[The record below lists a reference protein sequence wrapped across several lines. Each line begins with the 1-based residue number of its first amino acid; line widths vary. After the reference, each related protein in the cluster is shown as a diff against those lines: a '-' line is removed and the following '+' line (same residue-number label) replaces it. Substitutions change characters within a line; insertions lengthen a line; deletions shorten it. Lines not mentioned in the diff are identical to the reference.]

1 MMFKL
6 GTRDIMDIFLTRNF
20 NKVYL
25 ILQKV
30 TTVHPYGNFTYQ
42 LRFNEGN
49 PTNLDGDNNLD
60 KEEVNVTNDTEAKLI
75 DKTFILVGPEYT
87 PLLPVVDYIRTII
100 QAGVK
105 RTGSTNGNVY
115 ITKAILRL
123 GYADVNGI
131 FAQKKTKTININF
144 STNSTDYQLISLQA
158 WFDYFSVPENYLFA
172 FNVQLYGKKATT
184 QSGKM
189 KLCFS
194 RGSFDSYVE
203 F

>member
-1 MMFKL
+1 MPVTSVDQEILKIL
-6 GTRDIMDIFLTRNF
+6 NRD
-20 NKVYL
+20 KVYL

-30 TTVHPYGNFTYQ
+30 NTKHPYGNFIYQ

-49 PTNLDGDNNLD
+49 PSNLDGDNTLD
-60 KEEVNVTNDTEAKLI
+60 KEEVNVTNNSEEKLI

-87 PLLPVVDYIRTII
+87 PLLPIVDYIRTVI

-105 RTGSTNGNVY
+105 RTGDTDGNVY

-123 GYADVNGI
+123 GYADVNGN
-131 FAQKKTKTININF
+131 FTQKKTKIININF
-144 STNSTDYQLISLQA
+144 FTNSTDYQLISLQA

-172 FNVQLYGKKATT
+172 LNVQLYGKKATT
-184 QSGKM
+184 ESGKM